1 MKGKCCMKFTSS
13 PLLSALF
20 ASFLLFPYSSAD
32 AVIRATFENP
42 GNAQPVAGVTT
53 ISGWAFDTE
62 TGSHISSV
70 TLLIDETLRWDIPC
84 CSERRD
90 VPLTFPAV
98 PAEQTLSS
106 GWGMTFNWGLLSA
119 GVHTLKVEIESTSGQ
134 IFSTQTRTV
143 TVVKPGEFEFLDQFD
158 LSAAEPSILGNQLVL
173 KGVEVRDKASKQTK
187 TVDVRFRWLQNSQS
201 LGATGSVTA
210 DGSWEPRFVFGD
222 QVSLEDQSNMQESTA
237 LAMYYIQEGT
247 GLWINDF
254 TVYVFLEREKFLDV
268 FLYETGRPE
277 RERAKWREYFL
288 ARGDHFASLE
298 YTRTSDEG
306 RDGVFIYGK
315 FFVSDVKR
323 QLGIMAHEYFHVIQY
338 NGIHEGPGGA
348 PDNVRP
354 NGPEWLLEGSAEYV
368 RARTGAHEGLLE
380 HGESSFVEARA
391 WRMAQ
396 AREIAAP
403 LQSLEIQQAF
413 LDFSDIGSFELGF
426 MATDFLVDNF
436 GGLPALVSFYD
447 EIGPGT
453 IWQAAF
459 QSTFDISIDE
469 FYAEFEAYRTEHFPP
484 LP

>member
-1 MKGKCCMKFTSS
+1 MKGKCCMKSTPS
-13 PLLSALF
+13 PLYLALF
-20 ASFLLFPYSSAD
+20 VSVLLFPYSSAD
-32 AVIRATFENP
+32 AAIRATFENP
-42 GNAQPVAGVTT
+42 GEAQPVAGVTT

-62 TGSHISSV
+62 MDSHISSV

-90 VPLTFPAV
+90 VPLAFPAV
-98 PAEQTLSS
+98 PAEQTLNS

-187 TVDVRFRWLQNSQS
+187 TVDVRFRWFENSQS

-237 LAMYYIQEGT
+237 LAMYYIQEET
-247 GLWINDF
+247 GLWINDY
-254 TVYVFLEREKFLDV
+254 TVYVFLDRENFLDV
-268 FLYETGRPE
+268 FLEERGIPE
-277 RERAKWREYFL
+277 RERAEYRERVL
-288 ARGDHFASLE
+288 ARGDNWATLD
-298 YTRTSDEG
+298 YTRTSGAGGDI
-306 RDGVFIYGK
+306 FIYGEW
-315 FFVSDVKR
+315 FVSDEKR
-323 QLGIMAHEYFHVIQY
+323 RLRIMSHEYFHVIQHY
-338 NGIHEGPGGA
+338 GIPREGA
-348 PDNVRP
+348 SRFEVVRQ
-354 NGPEWLLEGSAEYV
+354 NGPYWLLEGSAVYV
-368 RARTGAHEGLLE
+368 EVRTGAHEGLLE
-380 HGESSFVEARA
+380 YGESSFAEAKA

-396 AREIAAP
+396 ARETAAP
-403 LQSLEIQQAF
+403 LQSLETQKAVF
-413 LDFSDIGSFELGF
+413 AVGDISYTLGF

-436 GGLPALVSFYD
+436 GGLLALVSFYD
-447 EIGPGT
+447 AIGPDMT
-453 IWQAAF
+453 WQAAF
-459 QSTFDISIDE
+459 RSTFGISIDE
-469 FYAEFEAYRTEHFPP
+469 FYAEFEAYRLEHFPP